1 MLSTYN
7 ISPQTVA
14 IDGELI
20 FSNNLYQTG
29 CSTVHVP
36 GSTTIELRCPGTYLI
51 TFNGTAAATAAAT
64 DPIIVQLFNGTTAI
78 PGAVASELSATATD
92 FVNLAFSTIIQ
103 IRPSC
108 PSISNTGYL
117 TVQNTGIEASFTT
130 ANFNVVKV
138 AC

>member
-1 MLSTYN
+1 MLSMYN
-7 ISPQTVA
+7 LSARTVA
-14 IDGELI
+14 VDENLI
-20 FSNNLYQTG
+20 FSENRYQTG
-29 CSTVHVP
+29 CSTVHTP
-36 GSTTIELRCPGTYLI
+36 GSTTVELRCPGTYLI

-64 DPIIVQLFNGTTAI
+64 EPITVQLFNGTTAI

-92 FVNLAFSTIIQ
+92 IVNLAFSTIIQ

-117 TVQNTGIEASFTT
+117 TVQNTGIEASFTA
-130 ANFNVVKV
+130 ANFNVVKI

>member
-1 MLSTYN
+1 MLSMYN
-7 ISPQTVA
+7 LSAQTVA
-14 IDGELI
+14 VDENLI
-20 FSNNLYQTG
+20 FSENRYQTG
-29 CSTVHVP
+29 CSTVHTP
-36 GSTTIELRCPGTYLI
+36 GSTTVELRCPGTYLI

-64 DPIIVQLFNGTTAI
+64 EPITVQLFNGTTAI

-92 FVNLAFSTIIQ
+92 IVNLAFSTIIQ

-117 TVQNTGIEASFTT
+117 TVQNTGIEASFTA
-130 ANFNVVKV
+130 ANFNVVKI